1 MTYER
6 EDVSWQ
12 DFRYKYM
19 DYGGDGIYAAWAL
32 LYQEEVFSSGI
43 WREHCPPLYKDLEYP
58 LEGMCPN
65 AEAIQPK
72 IMQFV
77 NNYGSVAEAEPKVDA
92 LRQTIEYFA

>member
-32 LYQEEVFSSGI
+32 LYREEVFSSGI
-43 WREHCPPLYKDLEYP
+43 WREHCPPL
-58 LEGMCPN
+58 
-65 AEAIQPK
+65 
-72 IMQFV
+72 
-77 NNYGSVAEAEPKVDA
+77 
-92 LRQTIEYFA
+92 